1 MPNSPIDRREDAT
14 PSRQSALRTS
24 SRGRRADDARIRA
37 AITTPSRWSATSSDV
52 DPLPSMSVVTATD
65 DDVFS
70 LHSDVSTMLPLPR
83 LTAIVLVG
91 GVGSRMRPLTFERPK
106 QMLPLI
112 GLPMIEHVFGWLGR
126 HGVTNAVLSLGYL
139 PDHFVHAYPS
149 GVIAGVNVT
158 YAVEPE
164 PLDTAGA
171 IRFAATFAGVDD
183 TFLVVNGDVITD
195 LNISRLLA
203 FHRDRRA
210 EATIA
215 LHPVD
220 DPSRFGVVPTT
231 PDGQVISFI
240 EKPPALEAP
249 TNLVNAGTYV
259 LEPRVLRRI
268 APSGPV
274 SVERDI
280 FVRLAEAGT
289 LYAMSDDA
297 YWFDAGT
304 PESFLNVNA
313 FLIQRQRGDN
323 GADSS
328 GRSWVH
334 PYADVSPSSS
344 ISSSVIDDSCSV
356 GANAV
361 VDNAVLLPGAEVEAG
376 AQVRSSII
384 GPRAVV
390 GSNSNLGAT
399 CVVGAQFQIA
409 NESELAGHVRLG
421 ERPDAGFMPRSA

>member
-1 MPNSPIDRREDAT
+1 VGSAPN
-14 PSRQSALRTS
+14 
-24 SRGRRADDARIRA
+24 
-37 AITTPSRWSATSSDV
+37 
-52 DPLPSMSVVTATD
+52 

-70 LHSDVSTMLPLPR
+70 LQSEVSTTLPLQR

-139 PDHFVHAYPS
+139 PDHFVHAYPT
-149 GVIAGVNVT
+149 GLIAGVNVT

-195 LNISRLLA
+195 LNISQLLA
-203 FHRDRRA
+203 FHRDHRA

-215 LHPVD
+215 LHAVD

-231 PDGQVISFI
+231 PDGQVIRFI

-268 APSGPV
+268 APTGPV

-289 LYAMSDDA
+289 LYAMSDNA

-304 PESFLNVNA
+304 PESFLNVNT
-313 FLIQRQRGDN
+313 FLIQRQWNDNDDGTPRG
-323 GADSS
+323 
-328 GRSWVH
+328 SWVH
-334 PYADVSPSSS
+334 PYADVNPSSS
-344 ISSSVIDDSCSV
+344 ISSSVIDESCSV
-356 GANAV
+356 GADAV

-390 GSNSNLGAT
+390 GSHSNLGAT
-399 CVVGAQFQIA
+399 CVVGASFQIA

-421 ERPDAGFMPRSA
+421 ERPDSMPWPRSA

>member
-1 MPNSPIDRREDAT
+1 LSPRQRSNEDARRCAVISPT
-14 PSRQSALRTS
+14 SGRTTLGLSVEPATALGTGYS
-24 SRGRRADDARIRA
+24 SIDVV
-37 AITTPSRWSATSSDV
+37 SSMSSDV
-52 DPLPSMSVVTATD
+52 SATLPSPD
-65 DDVFS
+65 
-70 LHSDVSTMLPLPR
+70 

-106 QMLPLI
+106 QMLPLV
-112 GLPMIEHVFGWLGR
+112 GLPMIEHVVGWLGR

-139 PDHFVHAYPS
+139 PDHFAHAYPS

-171 IRFAATFAGVDD
+171 IRFAAALAGVDS

-203 FHRDRRA
+203 FHRDHRA

-215 LHPVD
+215 LHAVD

-231 PDGQVISFI
+231 ADGQVLSFI

-249 TNLVNAGTYV
+249 TNLINAGTYV

-268 APSGPV
+268 AHAGPV
-274 SVERDI
+274 SVERDL

-289 LYAMSDDA
+289 LYAMPDNA

-313 FLIQRQRGDN
+313 FLIQRQWNDN
-323 GADSS
+323 DADSH
-328 GRSWVH
+328 GSWVH
-334 PYADVSPSSS
+334 PFAEVSPSSS
-344 ISSSVIDDSCSV
+344 ISSSVIDESCSI
-356 GANAV
+356 GADAV

-390 GSNSNLGAT
+390 GSHSNLGAT
-399 CVVGAQFQIA
+399 CVVGASFQIA

-421 ERPDAGFMPRSA
+421 ERPHSMQWPRSA